1 MAKAKSELIVP
12 DEIVMSKILLIKG
25 KKVMIDRDLAELY
38 GVPTKRLNEQVKR
51 NTKRFPEDFMFQ
63 LTAEEKE
70 EVVAKCDHLKTLKY
84 SPVLPYG
91 FTEYGAVMLASVLN
105 SDRAIEVN
113 IQIVRIF
120 TQMREILITNQEI
133 LLKLEQMERKV
144 TGHDEDIQLI
154 FKHLKQL
161 LNPPLEPRP
170 RIGFRRA
177 DEKD

>member
-1 MAKAKSELIVP
+1 MAKGKSALIVP
-12 DEIVMSKILLIKG
+12 DEIVMSKILLIRG

-51 NTKRFPEDFMFQ
+51 NIKRFPEDFMFQ
-63 LTAEEKE
+63 LTEEEKE

-84 SPVLPYG
+84 SPVLPHV

-105 SDRAIEVN
+105 SERAIEVN

-120 TQMREILITNQEI
+120 TQLREMLLTHKDI
-133 LLKLEQMERKV
+133 LLKLEQLERKM

-154 FKHLKQL
+154 FTYLKQL

-177 DEKD
+177 GEEE